1 MVKRRVTMDDMKKTD
16 YRVEK
21 DSIGVKGYSGRGIL
35 WSADFACSRKLS
47 HHRSEY
53 ASGDY

>member
-1 MVKRRVTMDDMKKTD
+1 MNGKRRVTMDDMKKKE

-21 DSIGVKGYSGRGIL
+21 DSIGVKDIPEE
-35 WSADFACSRKLS
+35 
-47 HHRSEY
+47 SEY